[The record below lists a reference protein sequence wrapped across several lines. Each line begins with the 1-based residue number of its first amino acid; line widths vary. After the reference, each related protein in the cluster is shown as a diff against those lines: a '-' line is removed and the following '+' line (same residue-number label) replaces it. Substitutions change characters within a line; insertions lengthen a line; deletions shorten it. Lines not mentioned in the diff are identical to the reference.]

1 MKMKKLILITLLLP
15 ITLTLLNAQKYTT
28 RNGYIGF
35 YSHTPVEDIKADNN
49 QVASI
54 LDLESGELVFQVLM
68 RSFRFEKKLM
78 EKHFNENYVESEKFP
93 KATFN
98 GKISD
103 YQGMDTQ
110 KNGKY
115 DVTVVG
121 ELTLHGVSR
130 EVSQKGTITING
142 GKIEAQSVFVI
153 KPEDYNVEIPKIV
166 SNKIA
171 REIEVTVKI
180 SYENM

>member
-1 MKMKKLILITLLLP
+1 MKKIILTVLILP
-15 ITLTLLNAQKYTT
+15 LTFMVLNAQKYMT
-28 RNGYIGF
+28 RSGYIGF

-78 EKHFNENYVESEKFP
+78 EEHFNENYVESEKFP

-98 GKISD
+98 GKISG
-103 YQGMDTQ
+103 YQGMDIQ

-130 EVSQKGTITING
+130 EVSEKGTITING
-142 GKIEAQSVFVI
+142 GKIEAQSVFII
-153 KPEDYNVEIPKIV
+153 KPEDYNIEIPKIV

-180 SYENM
+180 SYDTM